1 MKIRVKAVIIKNEW
15 KLNKKYRGPLG
26 WIRRHRKG
34 KLEKAHGVRMT
45 FGENKAI
52 IDLSYM
58 TPQMP
63 NYAYAFIPP
72 LLFDSK
78 DTLMIDM
85 IPPDA
90 DLYPY
95 DIEVI
100 SGSDETP
107 DTGKPG
113 VV

>member
-1 MKIRVKAVIIKNEW
+1 MKIRVKAVVIKNEW
-15 KLNKKYRGPLG
+15 KLNRKYRGIRG

-45 FGENKAI
+45 FGEKEVI

-58 TPQMP
+58 APQMLKG
-63 NYAYAFIPP
+63 AYVFLPPIPIN
-72 LLFDSK
+72 SK
-78 DTLMIDM
+78 DDLEIDM
-85 IPPDA
+85 IPKDA

-95 DIEVI
+95 DIDVI
-100 SGSDETP
+100 TAPGDK
-107 DTGKPG
+107 DTGTPG